1 MAQISRPFQIV
12 LVAVVLVAFAS
23 VLALHAHGS
32 NPSEP
37 VPANV
42 PTPTAAAKAAKDA
55 AARRRADHRFTSG
68 KTQASAHKT
77 ATHDAVVQKTV
88 VHNAVAQ
95 EAVAHK
101 TVAQGEVEQRA
112 VVRKTVVATHT
123 TAADPDTVI
132 RTHHKVVVTPTSKTA
147 TPPHRTAAVSHK
159 VAVTHSTHPRS
170 EPSTRSSFS
179 APKQHVRPAGQLAV
193 EAELAQGKTVM
204 LVFWNPGSSVDQEVH
219 SQASALV
226 SGSKGTVVMH
236 AALASQVNMFGSIT
250 EVVRVYQTP
259 TILIVNRHG
268 VVSTLTGLTEVFAL
282 RQAVREAQHASG

>member
-12 LVAVVLVAFAS
+12 LVAVVLVAFVS

-37 VPANV
+37 APVSA
-42 PTPTAAAKAAKDA
+42 PTPAAVAKAAKDA
-55 AARRRADHRFTSG
+55 AARRRADRISAAH
-68 KTQASAHKT
+68 KTQVAAHKTAVHKTVVVTHGTASDPHTAVRVHHKVVVTSAHKT
-77 ATHDAVVQKTV
+77 ATAPH
-88 VHNAVAQ
+88 
-95 EAVAHK
+95 
-101 TVAQGEVEQRA
+101 R
-112 VVRKTVVATHT
+112 
-123 TAADPDTVI
+123 TASVP
-132 RTHHKVVVTPTSKTA
+132 HKVVVTPST
-147 TPPHRTAAVSHK
+147 H
-159 VAVTHSTHPRS
+159 AVTAPSGRS
-170 EPSTRSSFS
+170 DSS
-179 APKQHVRPAGQLAV
+179 APKQHKRPAEQLAV

-204 LVFWNPGSSVDQEVH
+204 LVFWNPNSSVDQEVH
-219 SQASALV
+219 SQAGALV

-282 RQAVREAQHASG
+282 QQAVREAQHASH